1 MKRVTHPAE
10 ESNAIPTANKQNNST
25 AFTGSVSEGNVSNKS
40 SGGEENKT
48 HGFSKTLAE
57 IKNSKGEPLGYNAAI
72 ILRYLSAISRKYGSN
87 IDGKRWVRVNLDHIS
102 EQYPYMGRSTVDDNI
117 IRLEQFGCCE
127 KQNGLVELKR
137 RKNDRT
143 RCYHIPKK
151 WMDAAEDT
159 PRYFNSAVAQAVK
172 VPAAVIYYNFCHWI
186 GECKERKVESRVK
199 LSPATLVEL
208 LPFSEST
215 VKRSLK
221 TLEAEKYIHPV
232 PGKICWYAE
241 TIQELRGSKPDDK
254 GPNPDEKGP
263 NPDEKGPNPDN
274 YIDCNELV
282 DELEKNSKP
291 KPAAS
296 VFENPA
302 DDKKANDDKS
312 HLFDDGIAASADGQ
326 DRKEMEH
333 DNIAEPASNPSSEQA
348 KATSTGSENNSSS
361 TSDIPGEAFDV
372 KGEWPDVPNYEY
384 LRSKNQSLSA
394 LIRKM
399 EDMPGGVRD
408 SLLSTVHD
416 ICVTVLFQVDQ
427 QITDELFANA
437 DKEEIVQ
444 ALLPYHQ
451 QFFGLSNLTTEHP
464 LLISFI
470 MDHWKR

>member
-1 MKRVTHPAE
+1 MSKVPEPAEDVTH
-10 ESNAIPTANKQNNST
+10 NPTATKQNKDT
-25 AFTGSVSEGNVSNKS
+25 AFTGSIPEGNVSNK
-40 SGGEENKT
+40 GGEEDESKT
-48 HGFSKTLAE
+48 HGFSRTLAE
-57 IKNSKGEPLGYNAAI
+57 IKNAKGESLGYNAAI
-72 ILRYLSAISRKYGSN
+72 ILRYLSAISRKYGRN

-117 IRLEQFGCCE
+117 TRLEQFGCCE

-151 WMDAAEDT
+151 WVDATEDT
-159 PRYFNSAVAQAVK
+159 PRYFNSAVAQAIK
-172 VPAAVIYYNFCHWI
+172 VPAAVIYYNFCHWL
-186 GECKERKVESRVK
+186 GVNKEEEHERGVK

-221 TLEAEKYIHPV
+221 TLEAKKYIQPV
-232 PGKICWYAE
+232 PGKTGWYVKE
-241 TIQELRGSKPDDK
+241 SEELRGSKPDEE
-254 GPNPDEKGP
+254 GSNPDEKGP
-263 NPDEKGPNPDN
+263 NPDDKGPDPDN

-312 HLFDDGIAASADGQ
+312 HLFDDGIAPCADEQ

-333 DNIAEPASNPSSEQA
+333 ENVAEPASDSSSEQT
-348 KATSTGSENNSSS
+348 KATSTGSENNSSP

-372 KGEWPDVPNYEY
+372 KGANGPMFRTTNIYIA
-384 LRSKNQSLSA
+384 RTNRFSQSCEKWKICPVVSVTPCCPPCMTSA
-394 LIRKM
+394 
-399 EDMPGGVRD
+399 
-408 SLLSTVHD
+408 
-416 ICVTVLFQVDQ
+416 
-427 QITDELFANA
+427 
-437 DKEEIVQ
+437 
-444 ALLPYHQ
+444 
-451 QFFGLSNLTTEHP
+451 
-464 LLISFI
+464 
-470 MDHWKR
+470 